1 MRIVLVGSAWPL
13 RGGIAHYT
21 ALLCRSLESRGH
33 TVSVLSFRRQ
43 YPSFLFPGKTQKD
56 EGHEMIRVP
65 SRPILDSINPM
76 TWIQAIFW
84 MKSLRPDA
92 VVFKYW
98 MPFFAP
104 CYAVL
109 AFGVRRFLKIPAIF
123 LCDNIV
129 PHEPSRLDARLTRL
143 AVASPDAFIVQSA
156 SVRQDLLRF
165 RPEAVFR
172 ESPHPVYDIF
182 SPPLPKSEARTRLGL
197 EESRIILFFGYIRA
211 YKGLRTLIEA
221 MPEILRESRVHLVV
235 CGEFYEGRQETVDLI
250 HHLGLQHKIS
260 LFDEFIP
267 NEKVADFFCAADTVV
282 LPYVS
287 ATQSGIVQIAYN
299 YDRPVIATA
308 VGGLPEVVLDGK
320 TGYLVPPQDPASL
333 ARAVLRFYSGPADR
347 FRSAI
352 RKEKLKYSWDRMAEA
367 VEALA
372 SLKKSSPIEDRKP
385 LGRKST
391 PAD

>member
-1 MRIVLVGSAWPL
+1 MRIVLVGSAYPL

-21 ALLCRSLESRGH
+21 ALLCRTLERRGH
-33 TVSVLSFRRQ
+33 TVNVLSFRRQ

-56 EGHEMIRVP
+56 EGREMIRVA
-65 SRPILDSINPM
+65 SRPMLDSINPL

-104 CYAVL
+104 CFAVL
-109 AFGVRRFLKIPAIF
+109 AFGARYFLKIPAIF

-129 PHEPSRLDARLTRL
+129 PHEPTRLDARLTRL
-143 AVASPDAFIVQSA
+143 AVGSPDAFIVQSS

-165 RPEAVFR
+165 RPDAVFR
-172 ESPHPVYDIF
+172 EVPHPVYDIF
-182 SPPLPKSEARTRLGL
+182 SAPMPKSEARTRLGL
-197 EESRIILFFGYIRA
+197 EENRILLFFGYIRA

-221 MPEILRESRVHLVV
+221 MPEILRVCPVHLVV

-267 NEKVADFFCAADTVV
+267 NEKVADFFCAADAVV

-287 ATQSGIVQIAYN
+287 ATQSGIVQIAYH

-308 VGGLPEVVLDGK
+308 VGGLPEVIVEGK
-320 TGYLVPPQDPASL
+320 TGFLVPPQDPAAL
-333 ARAVLRFYSGPADR
+333 AAAVLRFYSGPPDR
-347 FRSAI
+347 FKQAI
-352 RKEKLKYSWDRMAEA
+352 RKEKPKYSWDRMAEA
-367 VEALA
+367 VEELA
-372 SLKKSSPIEDRKP
+372 SILKKNEV
-385 LGRKST
+385 G
-391 PAD
+391 

>member
-1 MRIVLVGSAWPL
+1 MRIVLVGSAFPL

-21 ALLCRSLESRGH
+21 ALLYRTLKRRGH
-33 TVSVLSFRRQ
+33 AVSVLSFRRQ
-43 YPSFLFPGKTQKD
+43 YPSFLFPGRTQKD

-65 SRPILDSINPM
+65 SRPMLDSINPL
-76 TWIQAIFW
+76 TWVQAVFW
-84 MKSLRPDA
+84 MKSLKPDV

-109 AFGVRRFLKIPAIF
+109 AFGARFFLKIPAIF

-143 AVASPDAFIVQSA
+143 AVASPDAFIVQSG

-165 RPEAVFR
+165 RPDARFR
-172 ESPHPVYDIF
+172 EVPHPVYDIF
-182 SPPLPKSEARTRLGL
+182 SPPLSKAEARTRLGL

-221 MPEILRESRVHLVV
+221 MPEILRETRVHLAV

-267 NEKVADFFCAADTVV
+267 NEKVADFFCAADVVV

-299 YDRPVIATA
+299 YDRPVIATR
-308 VGGLPEVVLDGK
+308 VGGLPEVIVEGK
-320 TGYLVPPQDPASL
+320 TGYLVPPQDPAAL
-333 ARAVLRFYSGPADR
+333 ALAVLRFYRGAPDR
-347 FRSAI
+347 FKSAI
-352 RKEKLKYSWDRMAEA
+352 RKEKKKYSWDRMAEA
-367 VEALA
+367 VEELA
-372 SLKKSSPIEDRKP
+372 F
-385 LGRKST
+385 
-391 PAD
+391 

>member
-1 MRIVLVGSAWPL
+1 MRVILVGSAYPL

-21 ALLCRSLESRGH
+21 ALLCRTLERRGH
-33 TVSVLSFRRQ
+33 VVNVLSFRRQ
-43 YPSFLFPGKTQKD
+43 YPSFLFPGRTQKD

-65 SRPILDSINPM
+65 SRPMLDSINPL

-84 MKSLRPDA
+84 MKSLKPDV

-109 AFGVRRFLKIPAIF
+109 AFGARRFLKIPVVF

-129 PHEPSRLDARLTRL
+129 PHEPTRLDARLTRL

-156 SVRQDLLRF
+156 SVREDLLRF
-165 RPEAVFR
+165 RPGARFR
-172 ESPHPVYDIF
+172 EVPHPVYDIF
-182 SPPLPKSEARTRLGL
+182 SPALPKTEARSRLGL
-197 EESRIILFFGYIRA
+197 EESRILLFFGYIRA

-221 MPEILRESRVHLVV
+221 MPEILRDERVHLVV

-250 HHLGLQHKIS
+250 HRLGLQHRIS

-267 NEKVADFFCAADTVV
+267 NEKVADFFCAADVVV

-320 TGYLVPPQDPASL
+320 TGYLVPPQDPAAL
-333 ARAVLRFYSGPADR
+333 ARAVLRFYAAAPDR
-347 FRSAI
+347 FKTAI
-352 RKEKLKYSWDRMAEA
+352 RTEKRKYSWDRMAGA
-367 VEALA
+367 VEELA
-372 SLKKSSPIEDRKP
+372 SLKSGKEVSD
-385 LGRKST
+385 
-391 PAD
+391 